1 MPKNEPADV
10 FKVYRLGTEHECWPY
25 VGRAWGGQA
34 REKRP
39 YFMAA
44 GRRQIAYRWI
54 YELVNGVELTP
65 DQMILH
71 SCDKGG
77 WPVGC
82 GNPKHM
88 RIGNVRENSDD
99 MMQRERH
106 GLPRSVVNAIRT
118 LLSQGREQKEIAAL
132 YGVSRESISAIA
144 TGRVYKK
151 RTDHDGPKYAS
162 RGTEEES

>member
-1 MPKNEPADV
+1 MPKNEPSDI
-10 FKVYRLGTEHECWPY
+10 FKVYDMSGGAEGCWKY
-25 VGRAWGGQA
+25 TGNAWGGQA

-54 YELVNGVELTP
+54 YELVHGVTLTP

-71 SCDKGG
+71 SCDNGG
-77 WPVGC
+77 FPIGC
-82 GNPKHM
+82 GNIRHM

-99 MMQRERH
+99 MMERERH

-132 YGVSRESISAIA
+132 YGISRERSAPLP
-144 TGRVYKK
+144 RVACI
-151 RTDHDGPKYAS
+151 R
-162 RGTEEES
+162 RGQP